1 MALFAHALAA
11 RPLDVQVRGAVHAV
25 SDLLA
30 ANGDYLVGT
39 HLTHADLAVY
49 AQLYCIFMT
58 PEGACVSCCVPVR
71 AR

>member
-1 MALFAHALAA
+1 M
-11 RPLDVQVRGAVHAV
+11 

-58 PEGACVSCCVPVR
+58 PEGMCRAVR
-71 AR
+71 SAGLRLTDSVGWWTEHAHARLMQVLPS